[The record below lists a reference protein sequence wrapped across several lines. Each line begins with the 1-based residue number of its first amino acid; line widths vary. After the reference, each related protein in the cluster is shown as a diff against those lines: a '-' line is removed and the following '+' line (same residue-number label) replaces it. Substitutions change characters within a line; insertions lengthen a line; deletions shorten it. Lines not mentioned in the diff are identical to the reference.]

1 MIRTATPSDMF
12 LLICLAAIYGSA
24 FTAIKIA
31 VPTIGPFGLVVA
43 RVVIG
48 FVLLL
53 PYAFMRGW
61 VWPSSSRTWLF
72 LLVLCAFNLLA
83 PFFLI
88 SWAQQ
93 HLNASLMALIM
104 GAGPFFGLVFSHVA
118 TRDDRLT
125 APKIAGVLMGFL
137 GIALVLG
144 VDAFAGLSGGS
155 MEARLAQA
163 AALLAS
169 VCYAGSGILV
179 RQIDDIPPNQIA
191 SLVLGLGS
199 IAMLAVVP
207 LLEPGLL
214 SLYAALDR
222 EALIA
227 TVYLGAVTTASAF
240 ILRYHL
246 IQTVGMGYF
255 GLSIYLVPVFGV
267 AIAALWLSE
276 PITPSL
282 LAGLGL
288 IMLGL
293 AVARRKAFRTS
304 LIGREA
310 PTRK

>member
-1 MIRTATPSDMF
+1 MIRTATPSDMV

-53 PYAFMRGW
+53 PFAFMRGW
-61 VWPSSSRTWLF
+61 VWPSSSRTWL
-72 LLVLCAFNLLA
+72 LLVVLCVFNLLV
-83 PFFLI
+83 PIFLI

-93 HLNASLMALIM
+93 YLNASLMALIM

-125 APKIAGVLMGFL
+125 GPKIAGVVMGFL

-179 RQIDDIPPNQIA
+179 RQIDDVPPHQMA

-199 IAMLAVVP
+199 IVMLAAIPV
-207 LLEPGLL
+207 LEPGLL

-222 EALIA
+222 EALAA
-227 TVYLGAVTTASAF
+227 TIYLGAVTTASAF

-282 LAGLGL
+282 SAGLGL

-293 AVARRKAFRTS
+293 AVARRKAFRIGP
-304 LIGREA
+304 IGREA
-310 PTRK
+310 RTRK